1 MKTKLNLL
9 LCSTLIGLT
18 TLPAMA
24 DSLDDLIAAARE
36 EAPITVYD
44 STGKIVAQVE
54 AFAEKYGLQATGRKS
69 NAVQTL
75 EVVIREAQAGNVQTD
90 VAIIA
95 DAPAVMVQL
104 IETGYA
110 TSWAPETL
118 RDVIPEEYQDPLTMV
133 MSPNVWTYNTAL
145 FDTCPVDNIWALT
158 EEDWQRRVSMQDP
171 LGKPSYTDW
180 FNQMETHADDAVAAA
195 YEAHFGTELDTSTES
210 ATAQW
215 VKALAANAPLLTDS
229 DSAAAD
235 AIGAPDQTDAFMG
248 LVSTAKFR
256 DNAQGMVLGLCDT
269 MAPHVGWG
277 YPGIALI
284 AADTQSPN
292 AARLFLH
299 YMMTEEGIAPQ
310 AIDGKLSTNTTVP
323 VPADEPSGV
332 DAVRDQLFGYVAAT
346 AVQDWDTRQ
355 NWQDLWT
362 MNYRR

>member
-1 MKTKLNLL
+1 MKTTLNLL
-9 LCSTLIGLT
+9 LCSSFIGLAAA
-18 TLPAMA
+18 PAMA
-24 DSLDDLIAAARE
+24 FDLDALIEAARA

-44 STGKIVAQVE
+44 STGKIVGQAE
-54 AFAEKYGLQATGRKS
+54 AFSAQYGVQATGRKA

-75 EVVIREAQAGNVQTD
+75 EVVIREAQAGNIQTD

-110 TSWAPETL
+110 TSWAPEGLLDT
-118 RDVIPEEYQDPLTMV
+118 IPEEYRSPLTMV
-133 MSPNVWTYNTAL
+133 MSPTVWAYNTAI
-145 FDTCPVDNIWALT
+145 FDTCPVGNIWALT
-158 EEDWQRRVSMQDP
+158 EAGWHRRVAMQDP

-180 FNQMETHADDAVAAA
+180 FNQMETHADDAVAEA
-195 YEAHFGTELDTSTES
+195 YAAHFGTPLDTSTET

-215 VKALAANAPLLTDS
+215 VRALAANAPLLTDS

-235 AIGAPDQTDAFMG
+235 AVGAADQTDAFMG

-256 DNAQGMVLGLCDT
+256 DNAQGMKLGLCDT
-269 MAPHVGWG
+269 MTPHVGWG
-277 YPGIALI
+277 YPALALI
-284 AADTQSPN
+284 AAGTQSPN
-292 AARLFLH
+292 AAKLFLH

-310 AIDGKLSTNTTVP
+310 SIDGKLSTNRAVP

-332 DAVRDQLFGYVAAT
+332 DAVRDRLFGYVAAT

-355 NWQDLWT
+355 DWQDLWT
-362 MNYRR
+362 VSYRR